1 MVDFAFIVII
11 VTFIIYYLAVL
22 ILERRIIQDPKD
34 ILDKFLSTLLLYAGV
49 SLIYF
54 SVTGKSLLGESTETY
69 NVYIFVIG
77 FISILWT
84 VPNLLKEFT
93 FFNNFLKN
101 KPGKKNSRR
110 VLK

>member
-11 VTFIIYYLAVL
+11 VSFIIYYFAVL
-22 ILERRIIQDPKD
+22 ILERKIIQDPKD
-34 ILDKFLSTLLLYAGV
+34 ILDKFLSTLLLYAGI
-49 SLIYF
+49 SLIFF
-54 SVTGKSLLGESTETY
+54 SITGRPLLGESTETY

-93 FFNNFLKN
+93 FFNNFLN
-101 KPGKKNSRR
+101 NNPGKKKARR